1 MSGVTGA
8 PRVKTRADYDTFV
21 SSYADVIG
29 KFSGI
34 VSFCSSGSYISN
46 PNKQDFGDIDLV
58 VHINGDNKTTIKKEL
73 VSFFNKIDD
82 TVIVPFISEKHAGR
96 KSYNSGE
103 IVTVQYFD
111 EGLGY
116 SAQIDNIIAL
126 NEIEASFKGSFLDMP
141 APVQGLV
148 LGLVK
153 VANIEHPGRA
163 IIDILDIDTDMHLL
177 YNQALEFNLSSIELQ
192 LRRVTYDLGTFK
204 QVNKEVLWRS
214 SNYNDVHTLLNEYDL
229 NANFDNLLA
238 QVRRTIRNPRS
249 AHRIIGIFSS
259 MITVKSGEV
268 GTAKGQEKVES
279 LDKIRKALG

>member
-29 KFSGI
+29 KFPGI

-58 VHINGDNKTTIKKEL
+58 VHIKGENKLTIKKEL
-73 VSFFNKIDD
+73 VSFFDKIDD
-82 TVIVPFISEKHAGR
+82 KVIVPFTSEKHAGR

-103 IVTVQYFD
+103 IVTVQYYD
-111 EGLGY
+111 AALGY

-126 NEIEASFKGSFLDMP
+126 NEVEASFKGSFLDMP

-148 LGLVK
+148 LGLIK
-153 VANIEHPGRA
+153 VSASVTGIELLG
-163 IIDILDIDTDMHLL
+163 IDTEKYLMA
-177 YNQALEFNLSSIELQ
+177 NEELEFNLSSVELQ
-192 LRRVTYDLGTFK
+192 LRKVTYVPNTYK
-204 QVNKEVLWRS
+204 QVSKEVVWRS
-214 SNYNDVHTLLNEYDL
+214 NNYNDVLTLLNEYNLDVD
-229 NANFDNLLA
+229 FDNLLS
-238 QVRRTIRNPRS
+238 QIKRNLTDTRS
-249 AHRIIGIFSS
+249 IQRIIGIFGS

-268 GTAKGQEKVES
+268 GTAKGNEKLES
-279 LDKIRKALG
+279 LEKIRKILG

>member
-29 KFSGI
+29 KFPGI

-46 PNKQDFGDIDLV
+46 PKKQDFGDIDLV
-58 VHINGDNKTTIKKEL
+58 VHIEGENKSTLKKEL
-73 VSFFNKIDD
+73 VSFFDEIDD
-82 TVIVPFISEKHAGR
+82 TIIVPFISEKHAGR

-103 IVTVQYFD
+103 IVTVQYYD
-111 EGLGY
+111 AELGY

-126 NEIEASFKGSFLDMP
+126 NEVEASFKGSFLDMP

-153 VANIEHPGRA
+153 AATVENCANAAFEMLG
-163 IIDILDIDTDMHLL
+163 IDTNSHLMS
-177 YNQALEFNLSSIELQ
+177 NEEFEFNLSSIELQ
-192 LRRVTYDLGTFK
+192 LRKVTYVPGTYK
-204 QVNKEVLWRS
+204 QVSKEVVWRS
-214 SNYNDVHTLLNEYDL
+214 SNYNDVRTLLNEYDL
-229 NANFDNLLA
+229 DTDFDKLLA
-238 QVRRTIRNPRS
+238 QVTRTIRNPRS
-249 AHRIIGIFSS
+249 AQRIIGIFGS

-268 GTAKGQEKVES
+268 GTAKGKEKIES
-279 LDKIRKALG
+279 LENIRKALG